1 MTISTDGNKARW
13 WDGDASQRYWM
24 ELVNVDTWGSELIA
38 PDTSRYDLMKDVR
51 IGDVVLHW
59 VGKNNPMGFKSGMY
73 GASIVAGE
81 LQPRAGDWYGKPA
94 NTIPLTGY
102 TPLPRPYL
110 LTDLRADH
118 QSDILGIKGNLE
130 SEYPTGRGKF
140 TIYFPF
146 QKHPKSGLKPNQGYL
161 FKLPAEVLQAAP
173 DLLPDSDF
181 GGFDRPLVAPP
192 VSGQNGV
199 RQRYAGFCADPILK
213 KAIEM
218 RAVRQAIGLYEGSG
232 YNVEDVGA
240 DRSYDLLARR
250 GDEERHIEVKGS
262 QGYVQKVI
270 LTRNEVTHANDYG
283 FTDLVVVAD
292 ILWERHLDGSI
303 TTGDGTMSVY
313 PDWRPSPENLKPL
326 SYEYFLD

>member
-1 MTISTDGNKARW
+1 MAVSTVGKKARW

-38 PDTSRYDLMKDVR
+38 PDTSRYDLMHDVR

-81 LQPRAGDWYGKPA
+81 LQPRAGDWFGKPA
-94 NTIPLTGY
+94 NTIPLTKY
-102 TPLPRPYL
+102 TALPRPYL

-118 QSDILGIKGNLE
+118 QEDILGVKSDLE
-130 SEYPTGRGKF
+130 RDFTDTAGL

-146 QKHPKSGLKPNQGYL
+146 QKHPTSGLKPNQGYL
-161 FKLPAEVLQAAP
+161 FKLPAEVIKAVYG
-173 DLLPDSDF
+173 LLPDSDW
-181 GGFDRPLVAPP
+181 GGFDIPLVEPP
-192 VSGQNGV
+192 VAGQNGV
-199 RQRYAGFCADPILK
+199 KQRYAGFCADPILK

-218 RAVRQAIGLYEGSG
+218 QAVRQAAAHYEAAGFS
-232 YNVEDVGA
+232 VEDVGA
-240 DRSYDLLARR
+240 YRSYDLLAKR
-250 GDEERHIEVKGS
+250 GDEERHVEVKGS

-283 FTDLVVVAD
+283 PTDLVVVAD
-292 ILWERHLDGSI
+292 IQWERHLDGSI
-303 TTGDGTMSVY
+303 STADGTMSVY
-313 PDWRPSPENLKPL
+313 PDWRPSPENLEPL

>member
-1 MTISTDGNKARW
+1 MAVSTVGKKARW

-38 PDTSRYDLMKDVR
+38 PDTSRYDLMHDVR

-81 LQPRAGDWYGKPA
+81 LQPRAGDWFGKPA
-94 NTIPLTGY
+94 NTIPLTKY
-102 TPLPRPYL
+102 TALPRPYL

-118 QSDILGIKGNLE
+118 QEDILGVKSDLE
-130 SEYPTGRGKF
+130 RNFTDTSGL

-146 QKHPKSGLKPNQGYL
+146 QKHPTSGLKPNQGYL
-161 FKLPAEVLQAAP
+161 FKLPAEVVKTVYG
-173 DLLPDSDF
+173 LLPDSDW
-181 GGFDRPLVAPP
+181 GGFDLPLVAPP
-192 VSGQNGV
+192 VGGQNGV
-199 RQRYAGFCADPILK
+199 KQRYAGFCADPILK

-218 RAVRQAIGLYEGSG
+218 QAVRQAIAHYEAAG
-232 YNVEDVGA
+232 YSVEDVGA
-240 DRSYDLLARR
+240 YRSYDLLATR

-283 FTDLVVVAD
+283 LTDLVVVAD
-292 ILWERHLDGSI
+292 IQWERHLDGSI
-303 TTGDGTMSVY
+303 ATDDGTMSVY

>member
-1 MTISTDGNKARW
+1 MTVSTTAKKARW
-13 WDGDASQRYWM
+13 WDGDAAQRYWM

-38 PDTSRYDLMKDVR
+38 PDTPRYDLMRDVR

-81 LQPRAGDWYGKPA
+81 LQPRAGDWFGKPA
-94 NTIPLTGY
+94 NTIPLTKY
-102 TPLPRPYL
+102 VALPRPYL

-118 QSDILGIKGNLE
+118 QADILGIKGELE
-130 SEYPTGRGKF
+130 QEFADNGGF
-140 TIYFPF
+140 TMYFPF
-146 QKHPKSGLKPNQGYL
+146 QKHPTSGLKPNQGYL

-173 DLLPDSDF
+173 DLLPDSDW

-199 RQRYAGFCADPILK
+199 RQRYAGFCADPVLK

-218 RAVRQAIGLYEGSG
+218 QAVCQAMTHYEAAG
-232 YNVEDVGA
+232 YRVEDVGA
-240 DRSYDLLARR
+240 YRSYDLEAVR
-250 GDEERHIEVKGS
+250 GDEVRHVEVKGS

-270 LTRNEVTHANDYG
+270 LTRNEVTHANEFG
-283 FTDLVVVAD
+283 RTDLVVVAE
-292 ILWERHLDGSI
+292 IQWERHKDGSI
-303 TTGDGTMSVY
+303 ATADGLMSVY
-313 PDWRPSPENLKPL
+313 PDWRPSPENLVPL